1 MHDLPSRHCKGSP
14 GSLQDAPTNSAST
27 KSSSSSIQDMVQGC
41 QRSPQPPMAKGGLTS
56 GLMDLSLSTPGLA
69 SWHHTD
75 TQPRQPR
82 PQEEGH
88 SAAAFHRSNTNPE
101 ALLR

>member
-1 MHDLPSRHCKGSP
+1 MQDLPRHCKGSP
-14 GSLQDAPTNSAST
+14 GALQDAPTSSAST
-27 KSSSSSIQDMVQGC
+27 KSSSSTQDTAQGC
-41 QRSPQPPMAKGGLTS
+41 QRTPHPQSAKGGLTS